1 MLQKFLGTVF
11 AIEAETFRKTHM
23 ENLVSFS
30 AKDLCSRSAM
40 QIKMFR
46 EKPELKPVPT
56 INQLNGISY
65 QDEVAKRVKGLIGQ
79 EMRGTYIKDNICIN
93 FSNDIVCED
102 KIIEVKTVRGTDGI
116 DWYFDNSILQTAAYK
131 ALMENSNK
139 KLVTSKFYVE
149 QGNPYVETRMS
160 VFDYYLLFGVDLYK
174 IEVNDGKKIV
184 DFLVRK
190 AKASLYWDTA
200 REFDR
205 EFKRREFEVLKD
217 TFSTEIVKCEINDM
231 VLELI
236 THKMG
241 HSKNG

>member
-1 MLQKFLGTVF
+1 
-11 AIEAETFRKTHM
+11 
-23 ENLVSFS
+23 
-30 AKDLCSRSAM
+30 M

-65 QDEVAKRVKGLIGQ
+65 QDEVANRVKGLIGQ

-102 KIIEVKTVRGTDGI
+102 GIIEVKTVRGTDSI

-131 ALMENSNK
+131 ALLENSNK
-139 KLVTSKFYVE
+139 KLVTSKFHLE
-149 QGNPYVETRMS
+149 KGNPYVETRVS
-160 VFDYYLLFGVDLYK
+160 EFDYYLLFGVDLYK
-174 IEVNDGKKIV
+174 IEVNDSKKIV
-184 DFLVRK
+184 DFLIRK

-205 EFKRREFEVLKD
+205 EFKKREFEVLKD
-217 TFSTEIVKCEINDM
+217 SFSTELVNRNSYDLI
-231 VLELI
+231 LELI
-236 THKMG
+236 TYKVE